1 MLQQKFP
8 IKMGNKVWKGFPN
21 TMKLIDAGDYLG
33 ASEEVMKSKWA
44 KQTPNVQKHLV
55 MH

>member
-1 MLQQKFP
+1 
-8 IKMGNKVWKGFPN
+8 
-21 TMKLIDAGDYLG
+21 MKLIDAGDYLG